1 MAVPSGILR
10 VDGDRSERQR
20 SKGARNIGDETPAAA
35 ALRAQAAEL
44 LLSFMRLAR
53 GPRDQSLPTPLRD
66 LIESGALAPR
76 HVSVFA
82 VIALE
87 GPLTVSEL
95 AGRVGLALST
105 TSLLVT
111 QLADAGLV
119 VRTED
124 PRDRRRTMV
133 SIEPAHRRESLHVLE
148 SRLTPL
154 RRALDR
160 MGPERAAALLEGM
173 VVVAEEVECGTGPSR
188 AADR

>member
-1 MAVPSGILR
+1 MVVPGALRVEEHRSGRLRSGGDRRLGDEVPSP
-10 VDGDRSERQR
+10 D
-20 SKGARNIGDETPAAA
+20 

-53 GPRDQSLPTPLRD
+53 GPRDHSLPSPLRD
-66 LIESGALAPR
+66 LIDSGALAPR

-124 PRDRRRTMV
+124 QRDRRRTVV

-160 MGPERAAALLEGM
+160 MGPDRAAALLEGM
-173 VVVAEEVECGTGPSR
+173 VMVAEEAERGVEPPGPG
-188 AADR
+188 DR

>member
-1 MAVPSGILR
+1 MVVPGALR
-10 VDGDRSERQR
+10 VDDDRSGRQR
-20 SKGARNIGDETPAAA
+20 TGGGRSLREEGLDPD

-53 GPRDQSLPTPLRD
+53 GPRDHSLPAPLRD
-66 LIESGALAPR
+66 LIDSGALAPR

-87 GPLTVSEL
+87 GPLAVSEL

-124 PRDRRRTMV
+124 PGDRRRTVV
-133 SIEPAHRRESLHVLE
+133 SIEPAHHRESLHVLE

-173 VVVAEEVECGTGPSR
+173 EVVAAEVERGADPSSS
-188 AADR
+188 ADR